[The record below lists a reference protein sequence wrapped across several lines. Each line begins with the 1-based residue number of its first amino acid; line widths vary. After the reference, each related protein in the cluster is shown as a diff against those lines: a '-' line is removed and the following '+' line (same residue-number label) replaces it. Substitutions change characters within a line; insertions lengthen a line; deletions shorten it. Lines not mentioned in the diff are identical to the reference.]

1 MIQYILLTTIILF
14 LIIFIIIKIKYPF
27 WNVQPVFHYYDY
39 WRYFYREPFAVYR
52 YVPLKTKFCDFEQVF
67 TFPYLDCSD
76 KQKQQL
82 VNLLQC
88 YFLPSIYII
97 HNITM
102 SHMDAVLTA
111 HEEPS
116 YVSFY
121 YEKEKTMNSN
131 EVSISDYNQEPT
143 GCLTSVPVNM
153 YFLPTLREP
162 RYSLR
167 KMYFINYLSSHRDRN
182 QQQLNRSLLQTHE
195 YNQRVLNP
203 TIQSSIVKKEVDL
216 VDGVIPCVCTDTHT
230 FYIKE
235 VKFPSLPPKNQ
246 VVEITMENLASL
258 EDFLNNTLK
267 SDFSTNPCFFNM
279 IIMPDLTNLCKLIQ
293 NGNIYI
299 YCWKIQGKVLGVF
312 FFKDTF
318 FLHEKL
324 DGNTIHLIA
333 SVNLTPNSEHFYTGF
348 LFALKSI
355 LEKKKSY
362 KVLVIDELSHN
373 ILIVNQWS
381 QYNNPVS
388 TTQTGYYL
396 FNYIIPVTPLD
407 PTKTLF
413 IL

>member
-1 MIQYILLTTIILF
+1 MIQYILLTTFILF
-14 LIIFIIIKIKYPF
+14 IIAFVIIKIKYPF
-27 WNVQPVFHYYDY
+27 WNIQPVFHYYDY

-76 KQKQQL
+76 KQKLQL
-82 VNLLQC
+82 LNLLQC

-97 HNITM
+97 HNVTNKHI
-102 SHMDAVLTA
+102 DAVLTA
-111 HEEPS
+111 HQEPS

-121 YEKEKTMNSN
+121 YEKEKTTNAGV
-131 EVSISDYNQEPT
+131 VSLNDYNQIPT
-143 GCLTSVPVNM
+143 GCLTSIPVNM

-162 RYSLR
+162 RYSHQ
-167 KMYFINYLSSHRDRN
+167 KMYFMNYLSSHRDRN
-182 QQQLNRSLLQTHE
+182 QQQLNRALLQTHE
-195 YNQRVLNP
+195 YNQRVMNP
-203 TIQSSIVKKEVDL
+203 TIQSSIIKKEVDL
-216 VDGVIPCVCTDTHT
+216 VDGVIPCVEVDTHT

-246 VVEITMENLASL
+246 VVEITMENLTIL
-258 EDFLNNTLK
+258 ENLFNNTLN
-267 SDFSTNPCFFNM
+267 SDFAINPCFFNM
-279 IIMPDLTNLCKLIQ
+279 IVVPDMTNLCKLIQ
-293 NGNIYI
+293 SGNIFV
-299 YCWKIQGKVLGVF
+299 YCWKDKDEVLGVF

-333 SVNLTPNSEHFYTGF
+333 SINLTSSPSHFYTSY

-355 LEKKKSY
+355 LDKKKKY
-362 KVLVIDELSHN
+362 KVLVLDCISHN
-373 ILIVNQWS
+373 VIISEQWS
-381 QYNNPVS
+381 QHNNPVS

-407 PTKTLF
+407 PNKTLF

>member
-1 MIQYILLTTIILF
+1 MIQYILLTTFILF
-14 LIIFIIIKIKYPF
+14 LIVFVIIKIKYPF
-27 WNVQPVFHYYDY
+27 WNIQPVFHYYDY

-82 VNLLQC
+82 LNLLQC

-97 HNITM
+97 HNIT
-102 SHMDAVLTA
+102 SPHIDAVLTA
-111 HEEPS
+111 HQEPS

-121 YEKEKTMNSN
+121 YEKEKTTNI
-131 EVSISDYNQEPT
+131 EAVSISDYNQEPI

-162 RYSLR
+162 SYSLR
-167 KMYFINYLSSHRDRN
+167 KMYFMNYLSSHRDRN
-182 QQQLNRSLLQTHE
+182 QQQINRALLQTHE
-195 YNQRVLNP
+195 YNQRVMNP
-203 TIQSSIVKKEVDL
+203 TIQSSIIKKEVDL
-216 VDGVIPCVCTDTHT
+216 VDGVIPCIEIDTYT

-246 VVEITMENLASL
+246 VVEITRKNLTVL
-258 EDFLNNTLK
+258 EDFLNNTIK
-267 SDFSTNPCFFNM
+267 TDFATNPCFFNM
-279 IIMPDLTNLCKLIQ
+279 IIMPDTTNLYKMIQ
-293 NGNIYI
+293 NDNIFV
-299 YCWKIQGKVLGVF
+299 YCWKNEGQVLGVF

-333 SVNLTPNSEHFYTGF
+333 SINLSSSPEQFYTGF

-355 LEKKKSY
+355 LDKKKNY
-362 KVLVIDELSHN
+362 KVLVIDGISHN
-373 ILIVNQWS
+373 ALVANQWS

-407 PTKTLF
+407 PSKTLL